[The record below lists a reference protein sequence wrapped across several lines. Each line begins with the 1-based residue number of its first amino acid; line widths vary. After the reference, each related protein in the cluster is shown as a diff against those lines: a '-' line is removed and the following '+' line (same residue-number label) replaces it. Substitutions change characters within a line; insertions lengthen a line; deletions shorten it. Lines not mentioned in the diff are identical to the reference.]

1 MPNSYE
7 LYDAQF
13 SQFFDSE
20 SAADALYL
28 TLGTVPAGK
37 IWTLRACCY
46 NPNVAETRTICFSII
61 PRGSSDYVMISVPRS
76 IALSTS
82 LRLPIFAEGDELV
95 LHEGEQLR
103 ITRDAAT
110 AGSTMRVRALYIET
124 DRPYYREADK
134 HKELRRASPSS
145 KIETFLRSRAAAS
158 GSPSRGPGSMG
169 SGGGGRGPTTPI

>member
-1 MPNSYE
+1 MPDSYQ
-7 LYDAQF
+7 LADAQF

-37 IWTLRACCY
+37 IWTLRACSY

-82 LRLPIFAEGDELV
+82 LRLPIFAEGMELV

-110 AGSTMRVRALYIET
+110 AGSTMRVRAIYIES
-124 DRPYYREADK
+124 DRPFYTEIDK
-134 HKELRRASPSS
+134 HKELRRAQSSPVGF
-145 KIETFLRSRAAAS
+145 IRRAAAAA
-158 GSPSRGPGSMG
+158 GAGRPSPGPGSG
-169 SGGGGRGPTTPI
+169 GTRGRGGGLPI